1 MGLRRILKV
10 YSEYGIYGVIYHFHR
25 LISKEIN
32 LGSINDF
39 IINKLKIKI
48 LNEISSFKNKKIIS
62 GIYKNVTFI
71 PSKEGFNKNQIIY
84 YLPQLLGT
92 YEEQIQ
98 KKIKILSKR
107 YSLNTIINFG
117 AGEGYHIV
125 SSIKKN
131 FFKKGMAFEICRE
144 DIKVLKKNINLNK
157 IRDKI
162 KVFNKASFF
171 KVAKYLSKDEIKKT
185 LFLVDIEGT
194 EFEIFNN
201 NIIKKFFNSYFI
213 IEDHSELILPQIKKN
228 FEIAYRERKKK
239 EGGKVLMSRLIL

>member
-25 LISKEIN
+25 VISKETN

-48 LNEISSFKNKKIIS
+48 LNEILSFKNKKIIS
-62 GIYKNVTFI
+62 GIYKDVTFI
-71 PSKEGFNKNQIIY
+71 SSKEAFNKNQIIY

-131 FFKKGMAFEICRE
+131 FFKKGIAFEICRK
-144 DIKVLKKNINLNK
+144 DIKVLKKNIKLNK

-162 KVFNKASFF
+162 KVFNNASFF
-171 KVAKYLSKDEIKKT
+171 KVAKNLSKDEIKKT
-185 LFLVDIEGT
+185 LFLIDIEGT

-228 FEIAYRERKKK
+228 IEMAYRKRERE
-239 EGGKVLMSRLIL
+239 EGGGKDQV